1 MDLSRYSLEGRTAI
15 VTGGSGGIG
24 SASARA
30 FADAG
35 ANVAIVSVPAD
46 SIPPV
51 VADIEK
57 RGVQA
62 IGIAANVANK
72 AEVTKMV
79 GQVMATFG
87 RIDILMNVAGGT
99 FSRNPDMPQ
108 YKRATLLESSEE
120 DFMTTFE
127 SNVKTAFLCAQ
138 AVVPHM
144 KRQGKGVIINIGS
157 SSGFP
162 NPGSRTGDLTAYG
175 AAKAAV
181 HQMTLR
187 MAQQW
192 GPEVRAVCIAPGTI
206 DTPRPAGYVRP
217 EMADAVKRIAVGR
230 VGVADDIA
238 GVAGFLASDAASFV
252 NGVTILVNGG
262 E

>member
-1 MDLSRYSLEGRTAI
+1 MDFSRFSLEGRVAI

-35 ANVAIVSVPAD
+35 AHVAIVSVPAE

-51 VADIEK
+51 VADIET

-62 IGIAANVANK
+62 LGITANVAN
-72 AEVTKMV
+72 ADEVERMV
-79 GQVMATFG
+79 AQVMEHFG

-99 FSRNPDMPQ
+99 FARNPDMPQ
-108 YKRATLLESSEE
+108 YQRGALLDMDEH

-127 SNVKTAFLCAQ
+127 SNVKTGFLCAK

-144 KRQGKGVIINIGS
+144 KAAGSGVIINIGS
-157 SSGFP
+157 TSGFP
-162 NPGSRTGDLTAYG
+162 SPGSRTGDLTAYG

-181 HQMTLR
+181 HQMTVR

-192 GPEVRAVCIAPGTI
+192 GPEIRVVCIAPGVI
-206 DTPRPAGYVRP
+206 NTPRPAGYVRP
-217 EMADAVKRIAVGR
+217 EMADAAQRIAVGR
-230 VGVADDIA
+230 LGVAEDIA

-252 NGVTILVNGG
+252 NGVTVPVTGG

>member
-1 MDLSRYSLEGRTAI
+1 MDLSRYSLEGRVAI

-51 VADIEK
+51 VDDIKK
-57 RGVQA
+57 RGVYC
-62 IGIAANVANK
+62 IGIAANVAN
-72 AEVTKMV
+72 ADEVESMV
-79 GQVMATFG
+79 KQVMDHFG

-99 FSRNPDMPQ
+99 FARNPDMPQ
-108 YKRATLLESSEE
+108 YQRGSALEMSEH

-127 SNVKTAFLCAQ
+127 SNVKTGFLCAK
-138 AVVPHM
+138 ACVPHM
-144 KRQGKGVIINIGS
+144 KAGGRGVIINIGS

-192 GPEVRAVCIAPGTI
+192 GPEIRAVCIAPGI
-206 DTPRPAGYVRP
+206 IQTPRPAGYVRP
-217 EMADAVKRIAVGR
+217 EMADAVQRIAVGR
-230 VGVADDIA
+230 LGNADDIG

>member
-1 MDLSRYSLEGRTAI
+1 MDFSRFSLEGRVAI

-35 ANVAIVSVPAD
+35 ANVVIVSVPAD

-51 VADIEK
+51 VAEIET

-62 IGIAANVANK
+62 LGIAANVAN
-72 AEVTKMV
+72 AEEVERMV
-79 GQVMATFG
+79 AQVMERFG

-99 FSRNPDMPQ
+99 FARNPDMPQ
-108 YKRATLLESSEE
+108 YQRAALLDMGED

-127 SNVKTAFLCAQ
+127 SNVKTGFLCAKG
-138 AVVPHM
+138 VVPHM
-144 KRQGKGVIINIGS
+144 KAAGKGVIINIGS

-162 NPGSRTGDLTAYG
+162 NPGGRTGDLTAYG

-192 GPEVRAVCIAPGTI
+192 GPEIRAVCIAPGVI
-206 DTPRPAGYVRP
+206 NTPRPAGYVRP
-217 EMADAVKRIAVGR
+217 EMADAIERIAVGR
-230 VGVADDIA
+230 LGVAEDIA

-252 NGVTILVNGG
+252 NGVTVLVNGG

>member
-1 MDLSRYSLEGRTAI
+1 MDFSRYSLEGRVAI

-35 ANVAIVSVPAD
+35 ANVVIVSVPAD

-51 VADIEK
+51 VADIET
-57 RGVQA
+57 RGVEA
-62 IGIAANVANK
+62 LGIAANVAN
-72 AEVTKMV
+72 ADEVEKMV
-79 GQVMATFG
+79 AQTMERFG

-99 FSRNPDMPQ
+99 FARNPDMPQ
-108 YKRATLLESSEE
+108 YNRGALLEMSEH

-127 SNVKTAFLCAQ
+127 SNVKTGFLCAK

-144 KRQGKGVIINIGS
+144 KAAGSGVIINIGS
-157 SSGFP
+157 SSGMP
-162 NPGSRTGDLTAYG
+162 NPGGRTGDLTAYG

-192 GPEVRAVCIAPGTI
+192 GPEIRAVCIAPGI
-206 DTPRPAGYVRP
+206 IQTPRPAGYVRP
-217 EMADAVKRIAVGR
+217 EMADAAERIAVGR
-230 VGVADDIA
+230 LGVADDIA

-252 NGVTILVNGG
+252 NGVTIVVNGG

>member
-1 MDLSRYSLEGRTAI
+1 VEAL
-15 VTGGSGGIG
+15 
-24 SASARA
+24 
-30 FADAG
+30 
-35 ANVAIVSVPAD
+35 
-46 SIPPV
+46 
-51 VADIEK
+51 
-57 RGVQA
+57 
-62 IGIAANVANK
+62 GIAANVAN
-72 AEVTKMV
+72 ADEVERMV
-79 GQVMATFG
+79 AQTMERFG

-99 FSRNPDMPQ
+99 FARNADMPQ
-108 YKRATLLESSEE
+108 YNRGSLLEMSEH

-127 SNVKTAFLCAQ
+127 SNVKTGFLCAK

-144 KRQGKGVIINIGS
+144 KAAGSGVIINIGS
-157 SSGFP
+157 SSGMP
-162 NPGSRTGDLTAYG
+162 NPGGRTGDLTAYG

-192 GPEVRAVCIAPGTI
+192 GPEIRAVCIAPGVI
-206 DTPRPAGYVRP
+206 ETPRPAGYVRP
-217 EMADAVKRIAVGR
+217 EMANAAERIAVGR

>member
-1 MDLSRYSLEGRTAI
+1 MDLSRFSLEGRVAI

-24 SASARA
+24 RGCVRA

-35 ANVAIVSVPAD
+35 ANVAIVGVPAD
-46 SIPPV
+46 TIPAAV
-51 VADIEK
+51 QEAES

-62 IGIAANVANK
+62 LGIAANVSK
-72 AEVTKMV
+72 ADEVDRMV
-79 GQVMATFG
+79 KETLDRFG

-99 FSRNPDMPQ
+99 YSRNPDMPQ
-108 YKRATLLESSEE
+108 FKRAPLLDETEA
-120 DFMTTFE
+120 DFMTTFDA
-127 SNVKTAFLCAQ
+127 NVKTAFLCAR

-144 KRQGKGVIINIGS
+144 KAQGKGVIINIGS
-157 SSGFP
+157 SSGF
-162 NPGSRTGDLTAYG
+162 NVRADRHGDLSAYG

-181 HQMTLR
+181 HALTAR

-192 GPEVRAVCIAPGTI
+192 GPEVRVLCIAPGTI
-206 DTPRPAGYVRP
+206 DTPRPAGTVRP
-217 EMADAVKRIAVGR
+217 EMADAVNRIPLGR
-230 VGVADDIA
+230 VGQADDIG

-252 NGVTILVNGG
+252 NGITILVNGG